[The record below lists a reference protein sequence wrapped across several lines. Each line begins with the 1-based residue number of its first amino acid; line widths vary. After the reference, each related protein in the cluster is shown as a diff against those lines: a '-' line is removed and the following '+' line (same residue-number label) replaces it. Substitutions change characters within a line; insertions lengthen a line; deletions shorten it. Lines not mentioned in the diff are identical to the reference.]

1 MTPKQPE
8 PTRLFGDQARGR
20 LGGVVVG
27 RGGVSVVSQ
36 DGFCV
41 SLGPGSV
48 FSLALYSLAFC
59 FEVS

>member
-1 MTPKQPE
+1 M
-8 PTRLFGDQARGR
+8 
-20 LGGVVVG
+20 VVG

-48 FSLALYSLAFC
+48 LSLALYSLAFC
-59 FEVS
+59 FEVCFLAVASDLHLLLLTTL